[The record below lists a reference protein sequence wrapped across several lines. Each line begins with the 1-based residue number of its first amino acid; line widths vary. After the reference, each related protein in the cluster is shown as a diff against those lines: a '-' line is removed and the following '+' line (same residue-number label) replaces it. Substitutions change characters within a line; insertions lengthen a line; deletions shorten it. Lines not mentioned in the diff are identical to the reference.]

1 MVWITGRDKG
11 KPITDGAGGREGGG
25 MTGGGGGS
33 NGGGGSPG
41 GGGRGAMTGGVTSV
55 PFRRGGVAS
64 GIGVLDD
71 WS

>member
-1 MVWITGRDKG
+1 MTG
-11 KPITDGAGGREGGG
+11 GAGGREGGG
-25 MTGGGGGS
+25 MTGGSGSS

-41 GGGRGAMTGGVTSV
+41 GGGRGITSV